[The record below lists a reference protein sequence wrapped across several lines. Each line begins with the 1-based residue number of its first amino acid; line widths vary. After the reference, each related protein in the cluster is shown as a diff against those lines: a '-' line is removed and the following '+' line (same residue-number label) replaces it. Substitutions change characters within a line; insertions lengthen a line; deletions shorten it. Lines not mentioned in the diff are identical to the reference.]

1 MVSNIQEGHLPRTRN
16 SAFVSSTHIDPVQYR
31 EKVRDTLLSLG
42 LFPIAMSTLSQKRR
56 AC

>member
-16 SAFVSSTHIDPVQYR
+16 SAFVSSTHIDLVQYR
-31 EKVRDTLLSLG
+31 EKVRDTLLSLSVPDSDG
-42 LFPIAMSTLSQKRR
+42 ALWLQKRR